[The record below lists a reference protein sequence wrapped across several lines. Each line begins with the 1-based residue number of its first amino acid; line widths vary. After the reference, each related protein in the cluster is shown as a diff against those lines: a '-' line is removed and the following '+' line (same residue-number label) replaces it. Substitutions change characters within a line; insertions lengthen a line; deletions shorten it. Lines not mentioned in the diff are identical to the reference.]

1 MEQWL
6 PLTDYATKYK
16 VSVSTLRRRIKAD
29 DIKYLF
35 QEGKYFISDKP
46 ISMVSKTSPS
56 LGYSQNP
63 LNGNSAYP
71 SSTLSVPVQDQIHQN
86 IVEFS
91 TSERSSSGYDSDFL
105 ENLRKNAST
114 KLPQVKNEVGMLNKN
129 KPQFQPAINI
139 EDEYYF
145 KSQKAENLKFE
156 KNITA
161 EFEFVKSESMDVSAS
176 SSGLKEFSEK
186 ISKIGNNEPIL
197 TAANKLLV
205 ELKKAYTQIL
215 QEKEEQIMTL
225 KEEVSDLKTLV
236 KVLESENLRLKN
248 YNSL

>member
-1 MEQWL
+1 MDQWL

-16 VSVSTLRRRIKAD
+16 VSVSTLRRRIKAE

-46 ISMVSKTSPS
+46 ISMVSKISPS
-56 LGYSQNP
+56 LGYSTNIQN
-63 LNGNSAYP
+63 GISQVSSAVNLENEKP
-71 SSTLSVPVQDQIHQN
+71 EEMTALEKQSQT
-86 IVEFS
+86 
-91 TSERSSSGYDSDFL
+91 YDFDFL

-114 KLPQVKNEVGMLNKN
+114 KLPQVKNEVGMLNKTKQN
-129 KPQFQPAINI
+129 FQPAINI
-139 EDEYYF
+139 EEEYYF
-145 KSQKAENLKFE
+145 KNQKSE
-156 KNITA
+156 KNITS
-161 EFEFVKSESMDVSAS
+161 EFEFVKSEAIDSATNQA
-176 SSGLKEFSEK
+176 GLKEFSEK

-197 TAANKLLV
+197 TAANKLLA